1 MLNDQYTPQ
10 ALRILKKLRKHN
22 KPLYRLVSDAILEIR
37 CDPTIGDEKNYN
49 LAGVRSL
56 DIYYQ
61 RTNYE
66 LAYSVEID
74 NEGNEILVI
83 LFGSRENFY
92 EELKRYMKSLR

>member
-1 MLNDQYTPQ
+1 MWKQ
-10 ALRILKKLRKHN
+10 N

-37 CDPTIGDEKNYN
+37 RDPAIGDEKNYN

-61 RTNYE
+61 KTNYE
-66 LAYSVEID
+66 LAYSIEQD
-74 NEGNEILVI
+74 KEGNDVLVI

-92 EELKRYMKSLR
+92 EVLRRYMNSLK